1 MPLLLQTGAKKH
13 YWISGKRWFL
23 EPVNPKWSFI
33 LRAGLDKGE
42 SDWQLFVSDKGSWMK
57 NQATGEFFLT
67 KKGFSQSV
75 TVSNGL
81 SQWQQDICSDQQ
93 GRLIHYWFFE
103 NRWFLE
109 PQPSREE
116 WIPPPGGELLRVTQT
131 CRHMKLAW
139 GILADNKE
147 KRSIRETEEEGQW
160 QAFNST
166 DEKGTW
172 WWNEKTEE
180 WFLESEPGSWTQ
192 FTDSDNGQPHW
203 CHPDGRCFC
212 ASLEPWLIEE

>member
-1 MPLLLQTGAKKH
+1 MAGVPTAHNCGNFPNREHAWHMFRWAHKPWVWNEITKEYFYINNPPAEWQCHFFYKLGQTIH

-93 GRLIHYWFFE
+93 GRLIHYCFFE

-109 PQPSREE
+109 PQPSRE
-116 WIPPPGGELLRVTQT
+116 PGASLLT
-131 CRHMKLAW
+131 A
-139 GILADNKE
+139 KE
-147 KRSIRETEEEGQW
+147 K
-160 QAFNST
+160 ST
-166 DEKGTW
+166 
-172 WWNEKTEE
+172 
-180 WFLESEPGSWTQ
+180 
-192 FTDSDNGQPHW
+192 
-203 CHPDGRCFC
+203 
-212 ASLEPWLIEE
+212 